1 MNDYER
7 VLQLHK
13 LSDENRKKAIDAIN
27 SSGTGNAIKKLFDID
42 EDTRRK
48 KIEDLERQLKQLKEE
63 K

>member
-48 KIEDLERQLKQLKEE
+48 KIEDLERQLKRLKEE